1 MINVLSTI
9 FCVIVGIEFIT
20 LMFLFVLSSLFSLSS
35 DVNTEKR
42 RAKQEKRAKQ
52 ETRAKEIMVLIG
64 CEKDAESRL
73 IKRNNNGQSE
83 FIIPSEN
90 VIGFVDLDTKYFNS
104 NPNSEYS
111 IGIGQNL

>member
-42 RAKQEKRAKQ
+42 RAKQEKEMKNTTKQ
-52 ETRAKEIMVLIG
+52 E
-64 CEKDAESRL
+64 
-73 IKRNNNGQSE
+73 
-83 FIIPSEN
+83 
-90 VIGFVDLDTKYFNS
+90 
-104 NPNSEYS
+104 
-111 IGIGQNL
+111 

>member
-42 RAKQEKRAKQ
+42 RAKQEKRDEEYNKA
-52 ETRAKEIMVLIG
+52 RM
-64 CEKDAESRL
+64 R
-73 IKRNNNGQSE
+73 E
-83 FIIPSEN
+83 FM
-90 VIGFVDLDTKYFNS
+90 K
-104 NPNSEYS
+104 
-111 IGIGQNL
+111 